1 LLKDQNIIIYYIILY
16 KNILNYFFIKDIF
29 SIFVKRDIIYN
40 LIFNKM
46 AKILES
52 DFRNGLYKTLVDAGY
67 SKDEAKVIVGKQYF
81 AALKDNLLLRLQ
93 EMASL
98 IQKDEFKIELKTF
111 EDALSELE
119 KMKSFLMPKAEKPK
133 D

>member
-1 LLKDQNIIIYYIILY
+1 
-16 KNILNYFFIKDIF
+16 
-29 SIFVKRDIIYN
+29 
-40 LIFNKM
+40 M

-52 DFRNGLYKTLVDAGY
+52 DFRNGLYKSLVDAGY

-81 AALKDNLLLRLQ
+81 TALKDSLLLRLQ
-93 EMASL
+93 EMTSL

-119 KMKSFLMPKAEKPK
+119 KMKSFLMPKAENPK

>member
-1 LLKDQNIIIYYIILY
+1 
-16 KNILNYFFIKDIF
+16 
-29 SIFVKRDIIYN
+29 
-40 LIFNKM
+40 M
-46 AKILES
+46 TKILES
-52 DFRNGLYKTLVDAGY
+52 DFRNGLYKSLVDAGY

-93 EMASL
+93 EMTSL

-119 KMKSFLMPKAEKPK
+119 KMKSFLMPKAENPK